1 MDIRGAF
8 LLARVG
14 FFFTPQ
20 FPSISTEGE
29 CVIGFTATVELLHR
43 GLIPPKSAT
52 GELRKKGL
60 AERAGNRLA

>member
-43 GLIPPKSAT
+43 EQFPVCHCPRTSFPIDGL
-52 GELRKKGL
+52 
-60 AERAGNRLA
+60 